1 MCHVPLA
8 IQTEPSIIWKKS
20 VHGMDL
26 WKQGQF
32 NLINKEKTGLG
43 LDSITRVLSVRYSK
57 IIESCIKITEKER
70 L

>member
-20 VHGMDL
+20 VQGMDPR
-26 WKQGQF
+26 KQGQF

-57 IIESCIKITEKER
+57 IIESCIKITEKEK

>member
-1 MCHVPLA
+1 
-8 IQTEPSIIWKKS
+8 
-20 VHGMDL
+20 MDPR
-26 WKQGQF
+26 KQGQF